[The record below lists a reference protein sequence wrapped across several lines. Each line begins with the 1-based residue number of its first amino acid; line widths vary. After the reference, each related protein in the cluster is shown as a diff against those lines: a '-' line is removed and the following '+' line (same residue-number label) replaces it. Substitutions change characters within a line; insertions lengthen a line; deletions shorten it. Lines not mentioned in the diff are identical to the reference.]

1 MRNTKSIT
9 GGILFV
15 TKIPCHEC
23 TPLLEMQGIKTVVLD
38 GTKLKNDSSKNKA
51 KNVVSGTKQENQK
64 SAKSLDYENFK
75 QKMEKGIFNCFEMKS
90 VSGDG
95 NDKPGT
101 S

>member
-1 MRNTKSIT
+1 
-9 GGILFV
+9 
-15 TKIPCHEC
+15 
-23 TPLLEMQGIKTVVLD
+23 MQGIKTVVLD

>member
-1 MRNTKSIT
+1 M
-9 GGILFV
+9 LFRSN
-15 TKIPCHEC
+15 K
-23 TPLLEMQGIKTVVLD
+23 LENEAKTVV
-38 GTKLKNDSSKNKA
+38 SENKPP
-51 KNVVSGTKQENQK
+51 E
-64 SAKSLDYENFK
+64 SLDYKNFK